1 MAFNYHYLFLK
12 ILLKWKVLTV
22 FILFSLQLLW
32 IHSFK
37 IVQTI
42 DAINMDLGAYPLR
55 KVSSTIL

>member
-1 MAFNYHYLFLK
+1 MPNVTS
-12 ILLKWKVLTV
+12 LLKWKVLTV